1 MSAIKL
7 IPASGGGSV
16 SLAPPNSTSGADVT
30 FTLPSTSQSF
40 GKILQVVQTVKTDT
54 ASLTAVY
61 SSPADW
67 GLSCSITP
75 ASTSSK
81 ILVTCNMILGGTS
94 MYGLYTYLVR
104 DSTQLML
111 GDSAGNRPRVTKNI
125 TDYHD
130 GNVEYYKS
138 VDVDI
143 SYLDSPSTT
152 SSVTYKVQ
160 GAVWGGSETVYLN
173 RNGIDANNSEFDGRS
188 ASTITLMEVAA

>member
-16 SLAPPNSTSGADVT
+16 SLAPPSSTSGADVT
-30 FTLPSTSQSF
+30 VTMPTASRGL
-40 GKILQVVQTVKTDT
+40 GKILQVLQSVKTDT
-54 ASLTAVY
+54 ASITAVY

-75 ASTSSK
+75 SSTSSK
-81 ILVTCNMILGGTS
+81 ILVTCNMILGGS
-94 MYGLYTYLVR
+94 NMYGLYTYLLR
-104 DSTQLML
+104 DSTKIML
-111 GDSAGNRPRVTKNI
+111 GDAASNRPRVTKNI

-130 GNVEYYKS
+130 GNVEHYKS

-160 GAVWGGSETVYLN
+160 GAVWGGSNTVYLN
-173 RNGIDANNSEFDGRS
+173 RNALDVDGTEYDGRS
-188 ASTITLMEVAA
+188 ASSITLMEVAA